1 MHRWY
6 SQAKSYHMQ
15 KDLYYHIRTFS
26 SLNRAWKQ
34 VYQNGIRSPSLDTQ
48 NAVKEFSSNA
58 YQRLKNIQRK
68 LRQNKFKFNP
78 AKGVPVCR
86 IGKSD
91 RPLVVA
97 DIKDRVVQRSL
108 LDVIQSHTSVSGYV
122 NTPTSF
128 GGLEDKKVEDAIK
141 SVCQANKEGS
151 RFYITSDIK
160 NFFTRIPRLKVI
172 DTILTLLPDKTLENI
187 LSKASKTELENLKKL
202 GPKAQLFPSYEL
214 GMAQGC
220 CLSPLFGNVL
230 LHDFDAELNSKPE
243 KCRCFR
249 YIDDFII
256 LGKSPEDVSK
266 AFALARRILKKFSMD
281 AYLPIDGSGKSRQ
294 GTISDG
300 LEYLGCFINDSFV
313 HPSKKKRTELK
324 NKIKELL
331 QERAQQLKQIESDS
345 WSNKHSALKTLI
357 DVSNILMGWGNQ
369 YSYCNSTDLFKTLD
383 REIDHYIEQFALDYS
398 AQRKRLGH
406 KKDHDAIR
414 KLLGVHLLS
423 QSKKKTILPLK
434 DNEGASLFDDDIMNT
449 DEQTETNRR
458 KR

>member
-1 MHRWY
+1 
-6 SQAKSYHMQ
+6 
-15 KDLYYHIRTFS
+15 
-26 SLNRAWKQ
+26 
-34 VYQNGIRSPSLDTQ
+34 V
-48 NAVKEFSSNA
+48 
-58 YQRLKNIQRK
+58 
-68 LRQNKFKFNP
+68 P
-78 AKGVPVCR
+78 ACR
-86 IGKSD
+86 IGKRD

-108 LDVIQSHTSVSGYV
+108 LDVIQSQDSISQYV

-128 GGLEDKKVEDAIK
+128 GGIEKKKVEDAIK
-141 SVCQANKEGS
+141 SVCQSNKDGL
-151 RFYITSDIK
+151 RYYITSDIK
-160 NFFTRIPRLKVI
+160 DFFTRIPRLEVL
-172 DTILTLLPDKTLENI
+172 DTILTLLPDKSLQSI
-187 LSKASKTELENLKKL
+187 LSEASKTELENLKKL

-230 LHDFDAELNSKPE
+230 LHDFDSELNAKQDN
-243 KCRCFR
+243 CRCFR

-256 LGKSPEDVSK
+256 LGKSPEVVSK
-266 AFALARRILKKFSMD
+266 AFALARRILKRFSMD
-281 AYLPIDGSGKSRQ
+281 TYQPIDGSGKSRQ
-294 GTISDG
+294 GTIPDG

-324 NKIKELL
+324 VKIKKLL
-331 QERAQQLKQIESDS
+331 EERAQQLKKIDTDS

-369 YSYCNSTDLFKTLD
+369 YSYCNATDLFKTLD
-383 REIDHYIEQFALDYS
+383 RDIDHYLDQFARDYS
-398 AQRKRLGH
+398 AQRKRLGR

-434 DNEGASLFDDDIMNT
+434 D
-449 DEQTETNRR
+449 
-458 KR
+458 